1 MDPKS
6 MARPRQPSVPRQAAA
21 AAAAAESPITDRMRR
36 ETDEMEGRAIEQR
49 RPSSQSAEA
58 NLTWD
63 G

>member
-6 MARPRQPSVPRQAAA
+6 MARPRQPSVPRQA